1 MSEYEESVA
10 WCDVTEHDYL
20 EQGYR
25 NDDSCYSFNELMK
38 ELNNEGH

>member
-1 MSEYEESVA
+1 MGNYEAAIHWV
-10 WCDVTEHDYL
+10 DTTEHDYL

-25 NDDSCYSFNELMK
+25 NDDSCYSFDELME